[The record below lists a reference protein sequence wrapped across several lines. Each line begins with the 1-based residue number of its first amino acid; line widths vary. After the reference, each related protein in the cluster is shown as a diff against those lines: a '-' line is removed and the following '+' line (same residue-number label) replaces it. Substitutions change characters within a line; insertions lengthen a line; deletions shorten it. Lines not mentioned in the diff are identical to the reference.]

1 MNRITTA
8 ALTLVVAPVLAAQAP
23 PPPTFK
29 AESQVVVLD
38 VVARDGKGRPVPDL
52 RSDEIQVFED
62 GKPCSIESFRLVR
75 GLAVEPPQAAPGA
88 AQGAPAAE
96 PTPIAPSRANLVVL
110 LFDRLSVQ
118 NAAAARQGALDLLA
132 QRFPADTWF
141 AVYKSDVAM
150 RRLQSFTSDP
160 KDLTAAV
167 EAATSGDEARKLS
180 GGAAPL
186 MPAPAVPGAPGAG
199 GVQPRPDLPAGPAG
213 AMVAIA
219 AAVDTEVQDLASRV
233 EAMDLLFAVRALA
246 RGLRDVRGRKTILV
260 FAQDKEIPESS
271 ASFYDVTID
280 AANRSNVTVHTIDT
294 RGLVSERPGDRGAAG
309 SALSGMSASAPT
321 QAQSGWGVAGGEMTQ
336 YQGTDAP
343 FGPMMDRTARVANP
357 KQGSFL
363 EHVADDTGGLAIHGT
378 NDLGA
383 GLARVVEEVGQ
394 YYEVVYEPPRP
405 EPDGRFRRIEAKTT
419 RKGVRLRTRSGYF
432 ATEATAPTVAAFEL
446 PLLAAMGAAEPP
458 HDFPH
463 TASVIHFGSAG
474 SEREAL
480 FLAEVP
486 LGNAKVVEDPV
497 RGTYR
502 AHLSLLGFVRDG
514 SGRPVAR
521 LSQDW
526 PMEGPIADRDR
537 LAGTTASF
545 RRSLQLPPGA
555 YTLVTAVQDR
565 EANRTSVAR
574 TSFDIPRPDGT
585 FAVGSL
591 SVIRKA
597 SGAPSTSAD
606 PLRVSGVSID
616 PALGASE
623 LPAGTKEIPL
633 FLPIYPSLSGAPVEF
648 QLKVEHEGKTV
659 AAVSPKLPAPEP
671 DGRIAWIGS
680 LPAEKLPTGAYEIVA
695 TVRQGEAV
703 AEERASFAIAQGGAG
718 RAAVA
723 GAPPP
728 VPADLVPVLDAAAR
742 YVLEYE
748 QSFHDLA
755 ADETYTQ
762 WAAARDTINKGLA
775 LSCPDAVCRVS
786 TRADLVFVRLPG
798 PVPWGSYRDVYEV
811 DGRKV
816 RDHEA
821 RLEALFSRLPSA
833 TAQERARLL
842 LAEGSRYNIGPA
854 IRTVNFPTLALAFL
868 HPANQGRFAW
878 SRGGRRRIDGIES
891 VEVRFDEV
899 ARPTMVDRGRDG
911 DLPASGRFWIDP
923 ARGTVIRSEV
933 AFRFEFDRVL
943 CARASTSVDYAADT
957 KLAMWVP
964 VEMHE
969 SYEDLPSAP
978 RPVFRSP
985 SRATARYAG
994 FRRFTV
1000 STDVEARVPDA
1011 SPTP

>member
-1 MNRITTA
+1 MPRITSA
-8 ALTLVVAPVLAAQAP
+8 ALALVVAPALAAQEP

-52 RSDEIQVFED
+52 RSGEIQVFED
-62 GKPCSIESFRLVR
+62 GKPCSIQSFRLVR
-75 GLAVEPPQAAPGA
+75 GLAVEPPKAAPGA
-88 AQGAPAAE
+88 AQGAPAVE
-96 PTPIAPSRANLVVL
+96 PTPSAPSRANLVVL

-118 NAAAARQGALDLLA
+118 NAAAARKGALDLLS
-132 QRFPADTWF
+132 QRFPPDTWF
-141 AVYKSDVAM
+141 AVYKIDRSM
-150 RRLQSFTSDP
+150 RRLQTFTSDP
-160 KDLTAAV
+160 KELTSAV
-167 EAATSGDEARKLS
+167 EAATSGDEATRAV
-180 GGAAPL
+180 AADAPSI
-186 MPAPAVPGAPGAG
+186 PAPAVPGASAG
-199 GVQPRPDLPAGPAG
+199 PPSQPDLPGSPATALSQTG
-213 AMVAIA
+213 RVQIA
-219 AAVDTEVQDLASRV
+219 ARVEFWVAALAQRV
-233 EAMDLLFAVRALA
+233 EAFDSLYGISALA
-246 RGLRDVRGRKTILV
+246 RGLSQVRGRKTILF
-260 FAQDKEIPESS
+260 FAEDREIGDGA
-271 ASFYDVTID
+271 ASVYDLTMSTV
-280 AANRSNVTVHTIDT
+280 NRANVTVHTVDT
-294 RGLVSERPGDRGAAG
+294 RGLVYERPGDRGAASPTMRAENPTAAPAVILSRRADGEFDQYKG
-309 SALSGMSASAPT
+309 SILAGEALG
-321 QAQSGWGVAGGEMTQ
+321 
-336 YQGTDAP
+336 
-343 FGPMMDRTARVANP
+343 NP
-357 KQGSFL
+357 VQGSFL
-363 EHVADDTGGLAIHGT
+363 TRVANDTGGLAIHDT

-405 EPDGRFRRIEAKTT
+405 EPDGRFRRIQAKTT
-419 RKGVRLRTRSGYF
+419 RKGVHLRTRSGYF
-432 ATEATAPTVAAFEL
+432 ATEASAPTVAAFEL
-446 PLLAAMGAAEPP
+446 PLLAAMGAAAPP

-463 TASVIHFGSAG
+463 AASVIHFGSAG

-480 FLAEVP
+480 FLAAVP
-486 LGNAKVVEDPV
+486 LGNAKIVEDPV

-502 AHLSLLGFVRDG
+502 AHVSLLAFVRDG
-514 SGRPVAR
+514 SGRPIAR

-526 PMEGPIADRDR
+526 PLEGPIADRGR

-545 RRSLQLPPGA
+545 RRALQLPPGA

-574 TSFDIPRPDGT
+574 TSFEIPRPDGT

-597 SGAPSTSAD
+597 SAAPSTSAD

-633 FLPIYPSLSGAPVEF
+633 FLPIYTSLAGAPVEL
-648 QLKVEHEGKTV
+648 QLKVEHAGETV
-659 AAVSPKLPAPEP
+659 ATVSPKLPAPEP

-680 LPAEKLPTGAYEIVA
+680 LPAGKLPAGAYEIVA

-703 AEERASFAIAQGGAG
+703 AEERASFAIAPGGAG
-718 RAAVA
+718 AAPVA
-723 GAPPP
+723 AAAPP
-728 VPADLVPVLDAAAR
+728 VPAELAPVLDAAAR

-748 QSFHDLA
+748 QSFRDLA

-762 WAAARDTINKGLA
+762 WAAARDTLNKGLA
-775 LSCPDAVCRVS
+775 LSCPDGICRVS

-842 LAEGSRYNIGPA
+842 LAEGSRFNIGPA

-878 SRGGRRRIDGIES
+878 SRGGHRRIDGIEA
-891 VEVRFDEV
+891 VEVEFDEV

-923 ARGTVIRSEV
+923 ARGTVLRSEV
-933 AFRFEFDRVL
+933 AFRFEFDRL
-943 CARASTSVDYAADT
+943 PCARAAISVDYAADP

-964 VEMHE
+964 QEMHE
-969 SYEDLPSAP
+969 TYEDLEGA
-978 RPVFRSP
+978 RLRVFRSP

-1000 STDVEARVPDA
+1000 STDVDARVEDEP
-1011 SPTP
+1011 PTP